1 LIGISSIYQCIE
13 GQGPPAGKQK
23 QPQQQ
28 AKVKD
33 IVGVATNSIDIYA
46 SSDGKACIAKV
57 QLSSTRPNSLGLALG
72 STIDLLAPDEN
83 ICTLLSLS
91 RISDRG
97 VFLDVEKL
105 TTLNALPSTLRA
117 TGEYPIAQLY
127 LVHKAVYSPEEQQD
141 RLLAPIKP
149 RLKVKRLD
157 F

>member
-1 LIGISSIYQCIE
+1 MLEKTSVSMMVLLVASSLIGIAGIYQYEE
-13 GQGPPAGKQK
+13 GQVPPTATS
-23 QPQQQ
+23 QPQPRQQ

-33 IVGVATNSIDIYA
+33 IVGVAINSIDIYA
-46 SSDGKACIAKV
+46 SSDDKACIAKV

-105 TTLNALPSTLRA
+105 TTLNALPPTLRA
-117 TGEYPIAQLY
+117 TGEYPIARLY
-127 LVHKAVYSPEEQQD
+127 VVHKAGV
-141 RLLAPIKP
+141 
-149 RLKVKRLD
+149 
-157 F
+157 